1 MDERTF
7 NVKKEDLIVR
17 MNLGKSYFDSDK
29 YVLRLHFAQIQQTLD
44 CEISRLFLLG
54 RHLDSGETGL
64 DLMHYKDYGVSRRHA
79 MILKH
84 NVTLM
89 IQDLRSKN
97 GTYVN
102 GERLSPNKAVV
113 LRDGDFLWLG
123 NLEIQV
129 NFHQAVFK
137 GLGTASVV

>member
-1 MDERTF
+1 MDDKTF
-7 NVKKEDLIVR
+7 GLKKPEVIVR

-29 YVLRLHFAQIQQTLD
+29 YVLRLHFAQLRQTVD
-44 CEISRLFLLG
+44 CEITRLFLLG
-54 RHLDSGETGL
+54 RHLDSGESGL

-79 MILKH
+79 LILKH

-97 GTYVN
+97 GTYLN
-102 GERLSPNKAVV
+102 GERLSPSQAVV
-113 LRDGDFLWLG
+113 LRDGDYLWLG

-137 GLGTASVV
+137 GMGTAAVV

>member
-7 NVKKEDLIVR
+7 GVKKQEVIVR

-29 YVLRLHFAQIQQTLD
+29 YVLRLHFAQLHQTVD
-44 CEISRLFLLG
+44 CEITRLFLLG
-54 RHLDSGETGL
+54 RHLDSEESGL

-79 MILKH
+79 LILKH

-97 GTYVN
+97 GTYLN
-102 GERLSPNKAVV
+102 GERLSPSKAVV
-113 LRDGDFLWLG
+113 LRDGDVLWLG
-123 NLEIQV
+123 NLEVKV

-137 GLGTASVV
+137 GLGTAAVV